1 MSNFKLI
8 SKNIKQLIIDNPK
21 TPKDKLVWVDI
32 ANAGKKE
39 IEWLRK
45 HYDFQLAH
53 LQASSSKTISLRPVV
68 EKTDKYLFLIL
79 HFPVLEHDSVVA
91 GEIEFFIG
99 KDYIITLHDNYIK
112 SLSDFFSRYKKD
124 TNSFKSYEYE
134 STGVLLYEILD
145 RLINDCYFLLDFNS
159 IRIREVENL
168 IFSQEQKIAAGKILS
183 LRRNII
189 NIRKVIQNHK
199 NIIKKLMHTDM
210 GLIPQDKIRR
220 YYGLLLENIKRLWEN
235 FDNQKDMIEVLNS
248 TNESYIN
255 DRISEI
261 MKTLTIFSV
270 IVFPL
275 TLLAAIFG
283 MNTTNGMPFVNSE
296 NGFWII
302 IAIMMTGCLIML
314 LIFERK
320 KWL

>member
-1 MSNFKLI
+1 MANLKLI
-8 SKNIKQLIIDNPK
+8 SKNIRELLIDNPK
-21 TPKDKLVWVDI
+21 TPKEKLTWIDI

-39 IEWLRK
+39 IEYLRK
-45 HYDFQLAH
+45 NYDFSLSH
-53 LQASSSKTISLRPVV
+53 LQASSSKTMSQRPVV
-68 EKTDKYLFLIL
+68 EKNDKYLFLIL
-79 HFPVLEHDSVVA
+79 HFPVFEKENIAA

-99 KDYIITLHDNYIK
+99 KDYIITLHNNNIK
-112 SLSDFFSRYKKD
+112 ALGDFFSRYKKD
-124 TNSFKSYEYE
+124 TNSFMSYEYE

-145 RLINDCYFLLDFNS
+145 RLINDCYSLLDYNS
-159 IRIREVENL
+159 VKISEVEEL

-183 LRRNII
+183 MRRNII
-189 NIRKVIQNHK
+189 NIRKIMQNHK
-199 NIIKKLMHTDM
+199 NIIKKLAHSDI
-210 GLIPQDKIRR
+210 GFNPEDKIKR
-220 YYGLLLENIKRLWEN
+220 YYNLLLENTKRLWEN

-248 TNESYIN
+248 TNESYMN

-275 TLLAAIFG
+275 TLFAAVFG
-283 MNTTNGMPFVNSE
+283 MNTTKGMPFMDNE

-302 IAIMMTGCLIML
+302 IAIMMTASLIML